1 MMLDRDKIAFW
12 IRLVAI
18 ALAVIFV
25 GSFVFMGIGTDINYN
40 LFDLISGG
48 SEAKEEK
55 DQKNDSQEQ
64 IAQTEQEL
72 EEDPENPRVIKRLA
86 GLYIQNGRTDDAA
99 EVLERGRE
107 VAPDDPAIPL
117 NLGQVYEREA
127 QGLTDE
133 EERQATYSKAGDAYA
148 AAAEIQGDRP
158 RATAQAYLA
167 AGQAYEQAGEQS
179 KAIQYWNE
187 YLKLEPEGEQADA
200 VKERIQGLL
209 KGEEK
214 ADPAEGAKKK

>member
-1 MMLDRDKIAFW
+1 MMLDRDKITFW
-12 IRLVAI
+12 TRLGAI

-40 LFDLISGG
+40 LFDLLNDGSG
-48 SEAKEEK
+48 AKEEK
-55 DQKNDSQEQ
+55 EQKEQKNDSREQ
-64 IAQTEQEL
+64 MAQAEQEL

-86 GLYIQNGRTDDAA
+86 GLYIQNGRTD
-99 EVLERGRE
+99 
-107 VAPDDPAIPL
+107 
-117 NLGQVYEREA
+117 EA
-127 QGLTDE
+127 
-133 EERQATYSKAGDAYA
+133 ERQAAYRQAGDAYA

-158 RATAQAYLA
+158 RPTAQAYLA

-209 KGEEK
+209 KGEEQTG
-214 ADPAEGAKKK
+214 ATEGAKKK

>member
-1 MMLDRDKIAFW
+1 MMLDRDKITFW
-12 IRLVAI
+12 TRLGAI

-40 LFDLISGG
+40 LFDLIGGG
-48 SEAKEEK
+48 SETKEEK
-55 DQKNDSQEQ
+55 GQKNDSQEQ
-64 IAQTEQEL
+64 VAQAEQEL
-72 EEDPENPRVIKRLA
+72 QEDPENARAIKRLA

-99 EVLERGRE
+99 EILERGRE

-117 NLGQVYEREA
+117 NLGQVYE
-127 QGLTDE
+127 
-133 EERQATYSKAGDAYA
+133 EERQAKYNQAGDAYA

-158 RATAQAYLA
+158 RAAAQAYLA
-167 AGQAYEQAGEQS
+167 AGQAYEQAGQQS

-200 VKERIQGLL
+200 VKERIQSLL

-214 ADPAEGAKKK
+214 AGAVEGAKKK